1 MNLTTFKSAQKIQNR
16 LSEIA
21 LQLTLLSNE
30 DNNYIMS
37 FYDKTT
43 MNENDG
49 NPINPDN
56 SNQKIK
62 LFEIEGKLKEAI
74 REQLFKEQQELT
86 EQFNNL

>member
-43 MNENDG
+43 MNEMMV
-49 NPINPDN
+49 I
-56 SNQKIK
+56 QLILIIVIK
-62 LFEIEGKLKEAI
+62 KLNYLKLKV
-74 REQLFKEQQELT
+74 
-86 EQFNNL
+86 N